1 MTNIDPDI
9 HKILENLKSHE
20 QMHNQVG
27 LNSLMGEDPI
37 LKSKSSVW
45 VNIKSIFY
53 TVVTIIA
60 LIASLLILPLA
71 LFFITIAVVYGVY
84 KIVFTVKDSDIN

>member
-27 LNSLMGEDPI
+27 LNSLMGEESTI
-37 LKSKSSVW
+37 NNKSSIW
-45 VNIKSIFY
+45 INIKSIFY
-53 TVVTIIA
+53 TIA
-60 LIASLLILPLA
+60 TVIVLIASLFILPLA
-71 LFFITIAVVYGVY
+71 IFFITIAVVYGVY
-84 KIVFTVKDSDIN
+84 KMLFIVKDSNTN

>member
-1 MTNIDPDI
+1 MTNIDPNI

-20 QMHNQVG
+20 QMHNKVG

-37 LKSKSSVW
+37 LKNKSSIW
-45 VNIKSIFY
+45 VHIKTIFY
-53 TVVTIIA
+53 TAITLIV
-60 LIASLLILPLA
+60 LIASLFILPLA

-84 KIVFTVKDSDIN
+84 KIIFTVKDSDIN